1 MQTKSILLLTVGLAA
16 GLLEPGI
23 TFIKKPV
30 NRRIAVVTPVL
41 AAAANLFP
49 SPALAKGSSIP
60 SHLASYGLPPPPP
73 LPKGFSQILK
83 PYGRTPNRVT
93 KLVQFAG
100 VSHSTPLHS
109 VSSIGFFC
117 PLTHSLLHA
126 APKSWVLIIPNQDAN
141 GEEGSI
147 QAGNYGAGDTA
158 TFFND
163 DTNKEKFTS
172 SSLDNPKTYAEVSE
186 RSERALMKT
195 SILRE
200 MNPAKWLQTLHPPT
214 TKLTHST
221 LLTLH
226 SFCSCLH

>member
-1 MQTKSILLLTVGLAA
+1 MRQSPTVERSDSGQRFPQSLSHGFAEVMERNELARRASFRSSNIYVIFVKSKSLELRDEFQTVFVVKYANILAQMQTKSILLLTVGLAA

-109 VSSIGFFC
+109 TQFPVLVSFA
-117 PLTHSLLHA
+117 HSLTR
-126 APKSWVLIIPNQDAN
+126 S
-141 GEEGSI
+141 
-147 QAGNYGAGDTA
+147 
-158 TFFND
+158 
-163 DTNKEKFTS
+163 FTQPQN
-172 SSLDNPKTYAEVSE
+172 LG
-186 RSERALMKT
+186 
-195 SILRE
+195 
-200 MNPAKWLQTLHPPT
+200 
-214 TKLTHST
+214 
-221 LLTLH
+221 
-226 SFCSCLH
+226 F